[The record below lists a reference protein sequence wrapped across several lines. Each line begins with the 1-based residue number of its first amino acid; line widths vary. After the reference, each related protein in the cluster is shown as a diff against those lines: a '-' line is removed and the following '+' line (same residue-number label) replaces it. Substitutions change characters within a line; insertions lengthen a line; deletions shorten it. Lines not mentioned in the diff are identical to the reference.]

1 MVIMFIS
8 SFIFYPFIYK
18 LAARI
23 GKKKLLIWA
32 FIIQSAVFFLIAVS
46 GIIPS
51 IPARLTGYTGI
62 GLVAAAVAVFGIVP
76 PAVNADL
83 AKMDSIKTGNHKE
96 GIFSGIYS
104 FINKAAI
111 AVSNLIFPS
120 LLLLGKSTQ
129 NTTGV
134 RLTAVVGGVM
144 MIAGMLFLKG
154 YDETRVNSILAQEN
168 AD

>member
-1 MVIMFIS
+1 
-8 SFIFYPFIYK
+8 
-18 LAARI
+18 
-23 GKKKLLIWA
+23 
-32 FIIQSAVFFLIAVS
+32 
-46 GIIPS
+46 
-51 IPARLTGYTGI
+51 
-62 GLVAAAVAVFGIVP
+62 
-76 PAVNADL
+76 
-83 AKMDSIKTGNHKE
+83 
-96 GIFSGIYS
+96 IFSGIYS